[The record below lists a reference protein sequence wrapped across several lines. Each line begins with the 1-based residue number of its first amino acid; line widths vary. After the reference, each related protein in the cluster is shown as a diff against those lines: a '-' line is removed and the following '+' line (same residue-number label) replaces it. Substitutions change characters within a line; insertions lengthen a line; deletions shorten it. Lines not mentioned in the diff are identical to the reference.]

1 MAGPVLTSPK
11 LLFFQTCKRKGIF
24 LTLFHEGILG
34 ERGGGGEG
42 VEAKEGE
49 GPRAGLGASKEPLR
63 TAFPPFVPSPV
74 KFFKSSKQ
82 QEGQWSSLYRVISS
96 VSGEDQSSESCS
108 SKGEGKR
115 KKMGGEGKKLPGPI
129 SAG

>member
-1 MAGPVLTSPK
+1 MGNA
-11 LLFFQTCKRKGIF
+11 
-24 LTLFHEGILG
+24 
-34 ERGGGGEG
+34 
-42 VEAKEGE
+42 EAKEGE
-49 GPRAGLGASKEPLR
+49 GPRAGLGASREPLR
-63 TAFPPFVPSPV
+63 TAFPSFVPSPV

-108 SKGEGKR
+108 FKGEGKR
-115 KKMGGEGKKLPGPI
+115 KKMGGEGKKKLPGPI

>member
-1 MAGPVLTSPK
+1 MKASQGS
-11 LLFFQTCKRKGIF
+11 R
-24 LTLFHEGILG
+24 EGR
-34 ERGGGGEG
+34 EA
-42 VEAKEGE
+42 EAKLGE
-49 GPRAGLGASKEPLR
+49 GPRAGLGASREPPR
-63 TAFPPFVPSPV
+63 TASPPFVPGPV

-115 KKMGGEGKKLPGPI
+115 KKMGGEGKKKKKKLPGPI